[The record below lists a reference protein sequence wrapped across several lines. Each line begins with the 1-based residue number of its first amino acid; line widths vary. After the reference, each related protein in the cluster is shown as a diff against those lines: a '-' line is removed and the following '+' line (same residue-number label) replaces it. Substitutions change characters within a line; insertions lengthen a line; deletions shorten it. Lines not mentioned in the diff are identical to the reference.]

1 VRCVFEVEGI
11 FRSSRYG
18 IWLWCQ
24 IHQCIL
30 ADICVLFAVGKLGMF
45 EWCAVCGSGDIWR
58 THLGYQWF
66 PMSGL
71 GTCSVRA
78 FGVFDCAGPCLIGR
92 AVAGWVFVL
101 IEAVLVRCPIFVAAV
116 AVVAGDP
123 ACVVSLVLV
132 VARGS
137 QCAWLRRQWPVLVC
151 VRKQRVAGRRAWIAL
166 SFLGLFVAL
175 LTSALVPVVELL
187 FGWWILRLRLW

>member
-1 VRCVFEVEGI
+1 
-11 FRSSRYG
+11 
-18 IWLWCQ
+18 
-24 IHQCIL
+24 
-30 ADICVLFAVGKLGMF
+30 
-45 EWCAVCGSGDIWR
+45 
-58 THLGYQWF
+58 
-66 PMSGL
+66 MSGL
-71 GTCSVRA
+71 GTCCVGA
-78 FGVFDCAGPCLIGR
+78 FGVFDCVGPCPFGR

-101 IEAVLVRCPIFVAAV
+101 IEAVLVWCPIFVAV
-116 AVVAGDP
+116 AVVAGDL

-175 LTSALVPVVELL
+175 LTSALVPVVGLL